1 MKDCQCC
8 AGVATL
14 TPAIVANPQGLST
27 ILYRVGEH
35 GSFFESMLA
44 QLAGDRDFGLRTRET
59 DDFSIAV
66 LDAAAVVCDILSFYQ
81 ERFANEHYLR
91 TAKER
96 QSLVGLG
103 QLSGYRLAPG
113 RAASTFLAF
122 TLESAVVPPAS
133 PVSGLPP
140 GPYPNPGKV
149 EGVPASIVIP
159 AGTKVQSVP
168 GPGQKPQI
176 FESIEDITAR
186 PGWNSIPLRRRASYP
201 ATAVNFAQ
209 VELAGFV
216 NALKEG
222 DPVLLQQGGGTPVLN
237 QVSKVDGQAA
247 QNKTLV
253 TFTAGSAPAAQ
264 LPGLAVPP
272 ASTPPADFN
281 EAYVASAI
289 RGHSWKQT
297 DLETIAEAR
306 HWNTDRLERAIRVS
320 QAGDPA
326 GLSMIVLG
334 AAAALFGHNAR
345 DYTEDG
351 GIEILATVKAAKR
364 VLGYAIT
371 FDTDST
377 IAAQNAPINSFF
389 LDNTNQA
396 AVPGRWVVL
405 EQPGRGPLAAVI
417 DAVREVSVSRFD
429 LRSRVTQVTLRNI
442 QWLAN
447 ASSLT
452 SFSLRWTRV
461 LIETN
466 RATATPPRIELAA
479 GYATAGGSSLLL
491 DGPYLGLKPGHQVI
505 VTGELVSLPGQT
517 AFEPATVAAAN
528 LDDGFTSLQLIQ
540 GSGPALTNHY
550 VWETVRVLANVAAA
564 THGDSVDET
573 LGSGDASASFQRFAL
588 KQNPLTFIS
597 AAVPGG
603 IRAAITVR
611 VNGIAWKLLD
621 NLFAAGPQDRVYM
634 LETAS
639 DGKTYVVFGDGAT
652 GARLASGQENV
663 TAHYRRG
670 IGKDG
675 NLDAGQLSLALSRPL
690 GLSAVVNPVAATGA
704 GDPETLDEARISLP
718 FPLRTLGRIVTLQD
732 YEDFARACAGIAK
745 CSAHWIWGGHR
756 WVALVTI
763 AGPDGQEIPA
773 GTPAVDDLL
782 SAMQSSGDP
791 QVPSAIANFRPRF
804 FNLDASLMISP
815 DYVAETVLADARSR
829 LRTSFGFVQRAFV
842 QPVFLSE
849 VITVLH
855 NTEGVIAVDLNAL
868 YFAGTTPNFMAA
880 PPKALT
886 VDGPSRSGSTL
897 LGAELLTLAS
907 GSLPGLR
914 VKS

>member
-8 AGVATL
+8 AGVETL
-14 TPAIVANPQGLST
+14 TPAVIANPPGLGT
-27 ILYRVGEH
+27 IAYRVGEH
-35 GSFFESMLA
+35 GSFFASMLA
-44 QLAGDRDFGLRTRET
+44 RLAGDRDFGLRTRET

-113 RAASTFLAF
+113 RAASTRLAF
-122 TLESAVVPPAS
+122 TLESAVVPPVP
-133 PVSGLPP
+133 PVSGLAP
-140 GPYPNPGKV
+140 GPYSSPGRI
-149 EGVPASIVIP
+149 EGVPAVIVIP

-176 FESIEDITAR
+176 FESLEDIAAK
-186 PGWNSIPLRRRASYP
+186 PEWNSIPLRLRARYP
-201 ATAVNFAQ
+201 SAASGFLQ
-209 VELAGFV
+209 IELAGFV

-222 DPVLLQQGGGTPVLN
+222 DLVLLRQSGGTPVLN
-237 QVSKVDGQAA
+237 QVSKVDAQAT

-253 TFTAGSAPAAQ
+253 TFTAGSTPTAQ
-264 LPGLAVPP
+264 LPSLAAPP
-272 ASTPPADFN
+272 AGTPPADFDD
-281 EAYVASAI
+281 AYVASAI
-289 RGHSWKQT
+289 RGRSWKQT
-297 DLETIAEAR
+297 DLETIAETR
-306 HWNTDRLERAIRVS
+306 RWDTDRLQRAIRSS
-320 QAGDPA
+320 QSADLS

-334 AAAALFGHNAR
+334 ASAALFGHNAR

-351 GIEILATVKAAKR
+351 GIEILATVKSAKQ

-377 IAAQNAPINSFF
+377 IAAQGAPTSSFF

-405 EQPGRGPLAAVI
+405 EQPGKGPLAAVI
-417 DAVREVSVSRFD
+417 DSVRDVSVSRFD
-429 LRSRVTQVTLRNI
+429 LRARVTQVTLKNSV
-442 QWLAN
+442 WLGS
-447 ASSLT
+447 ASTLG
-452 SFSLRWTRV
+452 SFSLRKTRV
-461 LIETN
+461 LFETT
-466 RATATPPRIELAA
+466 RAAAAPPRIELAA
-479 GYATAGGSSLLL
+479 GYSAAGGSSLLL
-491 DGPYLGLKPGHQVI
+491 DGPYIGLKPGREVI

-517 AFEPATVAAAN
+517 AFETATVAAVN
-528 LDDGFTSLQLIQ
+528 LDDGFTSLQLTQ
-540 GSGPALTNHY
+540 QSGPALTNLY
-550 VWETVRVLANVAAA
+550 VWETVRVLANVAQA

-573 LGSGDASASFQRFAL
+573 LGSGDASALFQRFAL

-611 VNGIAWKLLD
+611 VNGIEWKLVD

-639 DGKTYVVFGDGAT
+639 DGRTYVVFGDGVT
-652 GARLASGQENV
+652 GARLASGRENV

-670 IGKDG
+670 LGKDG

-704 GDPETLDEARISLP
+704 GDPETLEEARISLP

-732 YEDFARACAGIAK
+732 YEDFARASAGIAK
-745 CSAHWIWGGHR
+745 CSAHWIWDGHR
-756 WVALVTI
+756 SIALVTI
-763 AGPDGQEIPA
+763 AGPDGQVIPA
-773 GTPAVDDLL
+773 GTPAFDDLL
-782 SAMQSSGDP
+782 SAMQNSGDP
-791 QVPSAIANFRPRF
+791 HVPSRIASYRPRF
-804 FNLDASLMISP
+804 FDLDATLIIDP
-815 DYVAETVLADARSR
+815 NYVADTVLLDARNR
-829 LRTSFGFVQRAFV
+829 LRAAFGFVQRAFV

-855 NTEGVIAVDLNAL
+855 DTEGVIAVDLNAL
-868 YFAGTTPNFMAA
+868 YFTGTTPDFMTPA
-880 PPKALT
+880 PEALT

-897 LGAELLTLAS
+897 LGAELLTIDG
-907 GSLPGLR
+907 GSLPGVR